1 MEATAN
7 GKTYT
12 FSRVDFEISS
22 CEHAIRS
29 LRAEKS
35 HLRRWI
41 NEAKRNLQPYS
52 WELNE
57 GREGFGLTYAG
68 AERIASSERQIAHY
82 EEKYAKLDEAIARYK
97 LDIAKLKASQA

>member
-22 CEHAIRS
+22 YEHAIRS

-41 NEAKRNLQPYS
+41 NEAKRSLQPYS
-52 WELNE
+52 WELAD
-57 GREGFGLTYAG
+57 RA
-68 AERIASSERQIAHY
+68 AERIAHAERSIAHF
-82 EEKYAKLDEAIARYK
+82 EEKYAKIDETIARYK
-97 LDIAKLKASQA
+97 LDIATLKASQA